1 MLVHVPDAADDAGG
15 GVGLGFGPATATPS
29 QEGQEGAPPSEVDAP
44 EATTRACLL
53 LGECTSTSTLR
64 DSRPA
69 CCMASWQARGYEDR
83 LCKLLVD
90 MCVTEEEVS
99 P

>member
-1 MLVHVPDAADDAGG
+1 MSFAGG
-15 GVGLGFGPATATPS
+15 VHLHINTQRQQVS
-29 QEGQEGAPPSEVDAP
+29 
-44 EATTRACLL
+44 
-53 LGECTSTSTLR
+53 
-64 DSRPA
+64 
-69 CCMASWQARGYEDR
+69 MASWQARGYEDR